1 MSPHHPKDSKAR
13 SQAADAQTAERRI
26 ARRKPSEA
34 TLEAHLE
41 ACTLSGTVDNTSKT
55 GILFFTGEELRVQLE
70 IREANGQTSQRSG
83 RLVRM
88 QRLQPGQNGWAVE
101 FDPA

>member
-1 MSPHHPKDSKAR
+1 MAPHHQKDSKAR
-13 SQAADAQTAERRI
+13 SQASGSKTAERRI

-34 TLEAHLE
+34 TLEARIE
-41 ACTLSGTVDNTSKT
+41 ACTLPGTVDNTSKT

-70 IREANGQTSQRSG
+70 IREANGRTSHRSG

>member
-1 MSPHHPKDSKAR
+1 MAASDPKDSR
-13 SQAADAQTAERRI
+13 TADRRI
-26 ARRKPSEA
+26 AHRKASGA
-34 TLEAHLE
+34 LLRAHLE
-41 ACTLSGTVDNTSKT
+41 VSSLSGEVDNTSKT
-55 GILFFTGEELRVQLE
+55 GILFFTDEELRLRLE
-70 IREANGQTSQRSG
+70 ITENGQTSTRTG

>member
-1 MSPHHPKDSKAR
+1 MAPHHPKDSKAH
-13 SQAADAQTAERRI
+13 SQAADSKTADRRI

-34 TLEAHLE
+34 TLEARIE
-41 ACTLSGTVDNTSKT
+41 ACTLEGTVDNTSKT
-55 GILFFTGEELRVQLE
+55 GILFFTGEELCVRLE
-70 IREANGQTSQRSG
+70 IREANGQTSQRTG